1 MLMVIIDFIMQ
12 AFSFFKKTTDVI
24 EAKNLEVDI
33 KNKYTQ
39 DKKIDVLEE
48 DKKSRDLID
57 QSSIKTDKAKE
68 IINSVKDVN
77 IQDSKL
83 TVEQVAQELSEI
95 SDDDQREK
103 RKTQID
109 LAKEIKEK
117 ADKMKKSVEQNE
129 KFNAGEEITFK
140 GWKNDAV

>member
-12 AFSFFKKTTDVI
+12 AFSFFKKTTDVV
-24 EAKNLEVDI
+24 ETKNLEIDI

-83 TVEQVAQELSEI
+83 TVEQVKQELSEI
-95 SDDDQREK
+95 SNDDQRDK
-103 RKTQID
+103 RKNQID

-117 ADKMKKSVEQNE
+117 ADKMKNSVEKNE

-140 GWKNDAV
+140 G

>member
-24 EAKNLEVDI
+24 ETKNLEVDI

-140 GWKNDAV
+140 G

>member
-1 MLMVIIDFIMQ
+1 MVIIDFIMQ

-24 EAKNLEVDI
+24 ETKNLEVDI

-57 QSSIKTDKAKE
+57 QTSIKTDKAKE

-95 SDDDQREK
+95 SDDDQRDK

-140 GWKNDAV
+140 G

>member
-140 GWKNDAV
+140 G

>member
-1 MLMVIIDFIMQ
+1 MVIIDFIMQ

-140 GWKNDAV
+140 G

>member
-24 EAKNLEVDI
+24 ETKNLEIDI

-83 TVEQVAQELSEI
+83 TVEQAAQELSEI
-95 SDDDQREK
+95 SDDDQRDK

-140 GWKNDAV
+140 G